1 MIWNDAIPGTTALT
15 WLQQV
20 AGNAGSS
27 VAALSVM
34 MDRTRW
40 RTELE
45 SFPRDV
51 RQLVIFT
58 KGWEPPLLEFND
70 FALFLREIMGSEVSF
85 TVVPVSLS
93 GTTVEVADRR
103 IWARSL
109 ARVGDPR
116 LYVADA
122 TEVAS

>member
-1 MIWNDAIPGTTALT
+1 MESA
-15 WLQQV
+15 
-20 AGNAGSS
+20 
-27 VAALSVM
+27 
-34 MDRTRW
+34 RW

-70 FALFLREIMGSEVSF
+70 FVLFLRELVGSEVSL
-85 TVVPVSLS
+85 TVVPVGLS
-93 GTTVEVADRR
+93 GTAVEVADRR

-109 ARVGDPR
+109 ARLGDPR

-122 TEVAS
+122 TGVAS